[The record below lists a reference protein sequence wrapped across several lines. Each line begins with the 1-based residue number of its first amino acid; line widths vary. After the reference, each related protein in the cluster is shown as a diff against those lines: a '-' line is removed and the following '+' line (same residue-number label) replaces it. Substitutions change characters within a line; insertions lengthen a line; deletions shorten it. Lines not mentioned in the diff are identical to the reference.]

1 MNASH
6 EPHDWRKSSYSA
18 NTSTCVEVGRTTD
31 GAAVRD
37 SKDRTAG
44 HITTTHHQWRTFL
57 QALKADHF
65 G

>member
-1 MNASH
+1 MSISH
-6 EPHDWRKSSYSA
+6 EPNSWRNSSYSA

-44 HITTTHHQWRTFL
+44 YFTTTHQQWQTFL